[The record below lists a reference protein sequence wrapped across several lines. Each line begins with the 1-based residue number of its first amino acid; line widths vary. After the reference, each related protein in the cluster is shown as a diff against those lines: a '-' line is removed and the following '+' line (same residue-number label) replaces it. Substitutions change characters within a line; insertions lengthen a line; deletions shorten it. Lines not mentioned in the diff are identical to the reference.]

1 MVLGPAKSC
10 SCRQGLPVLA
20 HSQPVRF
27 ICSADDVGH
36 PLWARHSG
44 WSRAQ
49 RRARQARFLPCR
61 PRVLLDSCDGHG
73 LLRAREVPSASGC
86 ACCSSECR
94 SIGCAHHLT
103 GGRVTGGRTSHLD
116 EHFGTIPKSSRGQ
129 RYQQLHGRYLL
140 QKLGFNFLTNAP
152 DDPRIRLQRQEG
164 RLRGPWQRVFV
175 GALSGSER
183 RTLLSSSTSFNLES
197 FFKFVCLF
205 HFLGL
210 F

>member
-1 MVLGPAKSC
+1 MRGTPCGPDTA
-10 SCRQGLPVLA
+10 
-20 HSQPVRF
+20 
-27 ICSADDVGH
+27 VGSR
-36 PLWARHSG
+36 LSG
-44 WSRAQ
+44 G
-49 RRARQARFLPCR
+49 ARQARSLPCR
-61 PRVLLDSCDGHG
+61 PRVFLDSCDGHG

-86 ACCSSECR
+86 ACYSSERRR

-129 RYQQLHGRYLL
+129 RYQQLPGRYHL
-140 QKLGFNFLTNAP
+140 QKLGFNFLTKAP

-164 RLRGPWQRVFV
+164 RLRGPWQRVFM
-175 GALSGSER
+175 GALSGSKR

-205 HFLGL
+205 VSFSWSVLG
-210 F
+210 FWRN